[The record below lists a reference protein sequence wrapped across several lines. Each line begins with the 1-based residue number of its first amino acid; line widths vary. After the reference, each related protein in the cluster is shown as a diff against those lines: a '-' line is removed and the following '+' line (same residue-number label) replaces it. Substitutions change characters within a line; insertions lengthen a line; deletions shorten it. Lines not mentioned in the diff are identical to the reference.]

1 MDSSTNTDQSSKPSQ
16 RTALLIIGLIGA
28 IAVGFAL
35 GALTNL
41 LGPDAKSSLTVPASD
56 SVDVGFAQDMS
67 VHHSQAVDMA
77 SIALTKSTDNDVRT
91 LAFDILTTQQNQLG
105 QMQAWLTMWDQPLS
119 KVGPYMEW
127 MSSDSGSGHGSH
139 GTSATMDMS
148 HSGPVDTMPGMASP
162 EDLAALR
169 AAEGLQLDTL
179 FLQLMLRHHEGGLP
193 MMESAAAD
201 ATEGPVRSLA
211 QTMVNTQ
218 QSESKLMTDMLAARG
233 AMPLPMN

>member
-119 KVGPYMEW
+119 RW
-127 MSSDSGSGHGSH
+127 ARTWSGCRRIR
-139 GTSATMDMS
+139 APAMDRT
-148 HSGPVDTMPGMASP
+148 G
-162 EDLAALR
+162 LR
-169 AAEGLQLDTL
+169 PRWT
-179 FLQLMLRHHEGGLP
+179 
-193 MMESAAAD
+193 
-201 ATEGPVRSLA
+201 
-211 QTMVNTQ
+211 
-218 QSESKLMTDMLAARG
+218 
-233 AMPLPMN
+233 